1 MKKSYSIFIFTLFF
15 SFTLFSQSIT
25 DSKSSF
31 WDNVQ
36 FGAGL
41 VFNSSNIAT
50 NIGVSPSAI
59 YNFNDSFSAGI
70 SVSYLYSKQRNIS
83 KPLNAYGTSIIALFN
98 PIAELQVSSEYEI
111 NFLRQGELSQTVPA
125 LYFGVG
131 YRTGR
136 NIAVGVRYDV
146 LYNENKS
153 LYASA
158 ITPFVRVFF

>member
-1 MKKSYSIFIFTLFF
+1 MKKKYNILVLALSFT
-15 SFTLFSQSIT
+15 FTLFSQST
-25 DSKSSF
+25 TNSKSNF

-36 FGAGL
+36 FGGGL
-41 VFNSSNIAT
+41 VFNSSNIVT

-59 YNFNDSFSAGI
+59 YNFNDSFSAGV

-83 KPLNAYGTSIIALFN
+83 KPLNAYGTSVIALFN
-98 PIAELQVSSEYEI
+98 PINELQVSSEYEM
-111 NFLRQGELSQTVPA
+111 NFLRQGDLSQTVPA

-136 NIAVGVRYDV
+136 NIAAGVRYDV
-146 LYNENKS
+146 LYDENKS